1 MPKVNFKD
9 DDLIVEAEIGANL
22 KEAAQAEGA
31 SIPFGCEQG
40 VCGTCLVKIVEGE
53 ENVSD
58 VSDQEKETLESMGAE
73 PGERLACQCQIE
85 GDITVTSAH

>member
-22 KEAAQAEGA
+22 KEVAQAEGA